1 MAVRAE
7 TDITL
12 TRVDDG
18 AAGSNGATFTP
29 SVDVDGDISWTND
42 AGLPNPPTQNIMG
55 PAGSSGLSVTGVK
68 TQYYLSTSD
77 SSPTGGSWSDTPQ
90 AFVSGN
96 YYWTRDYIDYSDG
109 THDTSTPVYNQ
120 GLTLANEYAMSA
132 SDAADSASEYAAR
145 AYGNLSTVQNIT
157 ETLTW
162 ITQHGSMALTT
173 DVTPDPTHVYFVVD
187 AGGDYTVGGV
197 TYAIVTEPNA
207 ADIGTYY
214 ELTIDQS
221 LNNYVGT
228 HLALDGEGLWLLP
241 ATSGTDKVLIATGAG
256 SIYTTAGVYIIDSI
270 GTTVA
275 SFRSDGATLG
285 DPNESHIDIT
295 PGVLEMVTDKSVSA
309 LQLETSGKE
318 SLNEYNVSLSN
329 TLSPSDTYTFVFDSN
344 YDDLAAGSNIVVY
357 FSRHICQYYRTSPTQ
372 AGKASSIKKVSI
384 QLKKGT
390 STSGSFNLT
399 FIKSS
404 PSDITDTE
412 TLTVSYSYDGTDL
425 TITTPAYYYDP
436 DVGYPST
443 VGTYNYNNELYCVAK
458 AVTYVYAP
466 LFNFYGDVNVHD
478 EFRLS
483 LPNYASQGTVWAA
496 SMGSGVMYGTVV
508 TYTPTTDTGNFS
520 KTANNVAYIKTV
532 GDLIISATEVK
543 LNIDSTGL
551 ASVYYNGSLVSGT
564 YARWKGGQTLGVYY
578 DGSNYQV
585 FTVLDSDDAGGE
597 LAAAINQLGWDSD
610 VIV

>member
-1 MAVRAE
+1 
-7 TDITL
+7 
-12 TRVDDG
+12 
-18 AAGSNGATFTP
+18 
-29 SVDVDGDISWTND
+29 
-42 AGLPNPPTQNIMG
+42 
-55 PAGSSGLSVTGVK
+55 
-68 TQYYLSTSD
+68 
-77 SSPTGGSWSDTPQ
+77 
-90 AFVSGN
+90 
-96 YYWTRDYIDYSDG
+96 
-109 THDTSTPVYNQ
+109 
-120 GLTLANEYAMSA
+120 
-132 SDAADSASEYAAR
+132 
-145 AYGNLSTVQNIT
+145 
-157 ETLTW
+157 
-162 ITQHGSMALTT
+162 
-173 DVTPDPTHVYFVVD
+173 
-187 AGGDYTVGGV
+187 
-197 TYAIVTEPNA
+197 
-207 ADIGTYY
+207 
-214 ELTIDQS
+214 
-221 LNNYVGT
+221 
-228 HLALDGEGLWLLP
+228 
-241 ATSGTDKVLIATGAG
+241 
-256 SIYTTAGVYIIDSI
+256 
-270 GTTVA
+270 
-275 SFRSDGATLG
+275 
-285 DPNESHIDIT
+285 
-295 PGVLEMVTDKSVSA
+295 MVTDKSVSA

-357 FSRHICQYYRTSPTQ
+357 FNRYIRQYYRTSPTQ
-372 AGKASSIKKVSI
+372 AGMASSLRKVSI
-384 QLKKGT
+384 QLEKGT

-412 TLTVSYSYDGTDL
+412 TLSVSYSYDGTDL

-443 VGTYNYNNELYCVAK
+443 VGTYNYNNDLYCVAK

-478 EFRLS
+478 EFRLG
-483 LPNYASQGTVWAA
+483 LPNYASQGTVWAT

-508 TYTPTTDTGNFS
+508 TFTPTTDTGNFS
-520 KTANNVAYIKTV
+520 KTANNVAYLKTV

-551 ASVYYNGSLVSGT
+551 ASVYYDGSLVSGT
-564 YARWKGGQTLGVYY
+564 YARWKSGQTLGVYY